1 LFYRRDV
8 RQLDCIMI
16 DSRLK
21 SDLGSALER
30 GELFAYYQPQ
40 QDLATGRIVS
50 VEALCRWQHPV
61 LGLLSPGL
69 FIPLAEEVG
78 VIHDIGL
85 FMLEESFA
93 AASAWR
99 RSGVNLEVSVNVS
112 ATQLATDA
120 FADRV
125 ILAATEAALP
135 PRTITVEIT
144 ESVPILELQ
153 PVLKR
158 LNLLRESG
166 VGVSIDDYGTGHT
179 SAAQLHELP
188 VTELKLDQSLVQ
200 TESDA
205 LVAELKQLVSSVHER
220 DIRVVAE
227 GVETFV
233 DLDRCRLLGCDR
245 VQGYLIGMPMARE
258 DLEVLLARSGRR

>member
-1 LFYRRDV
+1 
-8 RQLDCIMI
+8 MS

-21 SDLGSALER
+21 FDLSSALGR
-30 GELFAYYQPQ
+30 GELFAYFQPQ

-61 LGLLSPGL
+61 LGLLSPTL
-69 FIPLAEEVG
+69 FIPLAEQLG
-78 VIHDIGL
+78 VIHEIGL
-85 FMLEESFA
+85 FMLEESFDA
-93 AASAWR
+93 ACAWQR
-99 RSGVNLEVSVNVS
+99 NGMDLEVSVNVS
-112 ATQLATDA
+112 ATQLASDE
-120 FADRV
+120 FSERV
-125 ILAATEAALP
+125 IRVSQEAALP

-144 ESVPILELQ
+144 ESVPILELE
-153 PVLKR
+153 PVLGR

-179 SAAQLHELP
+179 SVSQLSELP

-200 TESDA
+200 TESDE
-205 LVAELKQLVSSVHER
+205 LVAELAELVRTVHDR

-227 GVETFV
+227 GVETFA
-233 DLDRCRLLGCDR
+233 DLDRTRLLGCDR

-258 DLEVLLARSGRR
+258 DLESLLTRTSRR